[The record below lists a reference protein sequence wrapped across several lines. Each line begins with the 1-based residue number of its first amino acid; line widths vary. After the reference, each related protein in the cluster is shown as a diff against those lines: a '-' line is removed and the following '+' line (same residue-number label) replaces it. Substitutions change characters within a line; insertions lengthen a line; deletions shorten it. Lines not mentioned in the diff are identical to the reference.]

1 MRLQGRRLLMKHSN
15 CNVLEELLRE
25 NNLLKEEITR
35 KECEIINLVSCKNT
49 YLSYNK
55 LEDNTHYS
63 DSDNDYW
70 TSKMKEYGVNSVSD
84 VRQLMNIEA
93 LKDSENFSMDE
104 LIYYIDSEQRDLNYL
119 SMENVNIYSL
129 GGSDYLEK
137 LYID

>member
-1 MRLQGRRLLMKHSN
+1 MKHSN

-55 LEDNTHYS
+55 IEDNTHYS
-63 DSDNDYW
+63 DNDNDYW
-70 TSKMKEYGVNSVSD
+70 TSKMKEYGVNAVSD
-84 VRQLMNIEA
+84 VRHLMNIEA
-93 LKDSENFSMDE
+93 LKDSENFSIDE

-119 SMENVNIYSL
+119 SIENVNIYSL